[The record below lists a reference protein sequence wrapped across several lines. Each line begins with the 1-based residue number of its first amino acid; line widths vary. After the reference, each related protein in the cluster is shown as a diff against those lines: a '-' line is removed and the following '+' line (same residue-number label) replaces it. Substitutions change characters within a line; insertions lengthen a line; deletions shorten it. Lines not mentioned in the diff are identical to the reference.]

1 MHTDHCRL
9 SIAAT
14 GAFFHPLGDQTPID
28 CRYGELIDSVDLPHK
43 QILRVSGPVLVSYGA
58 LVNPRAVIVWNVS
71 GEGLQVRPTP
81 EEAAAIAA
89 AVLHVGLTAG
99 DDPPLP
105 TAWQEIRP
113 AQPGSGLPGATI
125 LWLAPKARVIL
136 RPANPGTTVTVRVL
150 VIPGPDLANGGR

>member
-1 MHTDHCRL
+1 MNTDHCRL

-14 GAFFHPLGDQTPID
+14 GAFLHPLGDQTPID
-28 CRYGELIDSVDLPHK
+28 CRYGESIDTVDLPHK
-43 QILRVSGPVLVSYGA
+43 QILCVSGPVLVSYGG

-71 GEGLQVRPTP
+71 GEGLQVQPTP

-89 AVLHVGLTAG
+89 TVLHVGLTAG

-105 TAWQEIRP
+105 AAWQEIRP
-113 AQPGSGLPGATI
+113 AKPGSGLPGATI
-125 LWLAPKARVIL
+125 LWLAPGASVMV

-150 VIPGPDLANGGR
+150 VIPGPNSPPVG